1 MATTQGQ
8 TGHRTAKDKKT
19 EQMRQLNLQRGG
31 VLMIP
36 VMMMKKMMIMTMYL
50 GQRPQ

>member
-8 TGHRTAKDKKT
+8 MGHRTATDKKT
-19 EQMRQLNLQRGG
+19 EQVRQLNLHRGG
-31 VLMIP
+31 LLMIP
-36 VMMMKKMMIMTMYL
+36 VMMMKMMILMTVYL

>member
-8 TGHRTAKDKKT
+8 MGHGTAIR
-19 EQMRQLNLQRGG
+19 RQNKWNLCKWNLQRRD

-36 VMMMKKMMIMTMYL
+36 VMMMKMIKTMYL
-50 GQRPQ
+50 

>member
-8 TGHRTAKDKKT
+8 TGHRTATDKKT

-31 VLMIP
+31 VLMMP
-36 VMMMKKMMIMTMYL
+36 EMMMMMMMYL